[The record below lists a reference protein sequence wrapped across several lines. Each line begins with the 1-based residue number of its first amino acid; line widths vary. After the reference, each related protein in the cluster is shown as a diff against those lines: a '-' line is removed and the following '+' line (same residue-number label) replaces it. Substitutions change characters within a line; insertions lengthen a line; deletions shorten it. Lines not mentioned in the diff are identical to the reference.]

1 MKAHSILHIES
12 LDVSIARHVVCRD
25 LSFALEAGQSLAIL
39 GRNGAGKSTLLA
51 VLAGLLPA
59 KSGHLKLCG
68 KPLADYS
75 LRELAQLRA
84 WASQTPHDSFSSTV
98 LETALIG
105 RHPHLDRWAWE
116 DSADRLIAA
125 EALNRVGLS
134 GFASRAVQT
143 LSGGERQRLALASLL
158 VQAPQLYLLDE
169 PLSHLDMNHAMQTL
183 TILAGEKHK
192 GRSLVAV
199 LHEPNLA
206 LRHFDHA
213 LLLFGDGS
221 WTCGVSTEVINRDS
235 LQRLYGHPVRAL
247 QDNGESWFIPE

>member
-1 MKAHSILHIES
+1 MIPNPMLRAES
-12 LDVSIARHVVCRD
+12 LEVVVARHTVCRD
-25 LSFALEAGQSLAIL
+25 LSFVLEAGQSLAIL

-51 VLAGLLPA
+51 ALAGLRPA
-59 KSGHLKLCG
+59 LSGHIELSG
-68 KPLADYS
+68 RPLSGYS
-75 LRELAQLRA
+75 LRELAQKRA
-84 WASQTPHDSFSSTV
+84 WASQTHHDSFASSV

-125 EALNRVGLS
+125 EALLRVGLG
-134 GFASRAVQT
+134 GFSSRAVQT
-143 LSGGERQRLALASLL
+143 LSGGERQRLALATLL

-183 TILAGEKHK
+183 AILSEEQRK
-192 GRSLVAV
+192 GRSVIAV

-206 LRHFDHA
+206 LRYFDQA

-221 WTCGVSTEVINRDS
+221 WAHGACAEVINRDS

-247 QDNGESWFIPE
+247 QDNDGQWFIPE

>member
-1 MKAHSILHIES
+1 MMQHPILRVES
-12 LDVSIARHVVCRD
+12 LDVAIARHAVCRD
-25 LSFALEAGQSLAIL
+25 LSFVLAAGQSLAIL

-51 VLAGLLPA
+51 ALAGLRSA
-59 KSGHLKLCG
+59 QSGRIELSGRLLSDH
-68 KPLADYS
+68 S
-75 LRELAQLRA
+75 LRELAQQRA
-84 WASQTPHDSFSSTV
+84 WASQTHHDSFASTV

-125 EALNRVGLS
+125 EALLRVGLG
-134 GFASRAVQT
+134 GFAARAVQT
-143 LSGGERQRLALASLL
+143 LSGGERQRLALATLL

-183 TILAGEKHK
+183 GILNEEQRK
-192 GRSLVAV
+192 GRSVVAV

-213 LLLFGDGS
+213 LLLFGDGN
-221 WTCGVSTEVINRDS
+221 WAHGACTEIINRDS

-247 QDNGESWFIPE
+247 QDNDGLWFIPE

>member
-1 MKAHSILHIES
+1 MIPNLVLRVES
-12 LDVSIARHVVCRD
+12 LEVDIARHTVCRD

-51 VLAGLLPA
+51 ALAGLRPA
-59 KSGHLKLCG
+59 LSGRIELSGRTLS
-68 KPLADYS
+68 AYS
-75 LRELAQLRA
+75 LRELAQTRA
-84 WASQTPHDSFSSTV
+84 WASQTHHDSFASSV

-105 RHPHLDRWAWE
+105 RHPYLDRWAWE

-125 EALNRVGLS
+125 EALLRVGLG

-143 LSGGERQRLALASLL
+143 LSGGERQRLALATLL

-183 TILAGEKHK
+183 AILNEEQRK
-192 GRSLVAV
+192 GRSVIAV

-206 LRHFDHA
+206 LRHFDQA
-213 LLLFGDGS
+213 LLLFGDGR
-221 WTCGVSTEVINRDS
+221 WAHGACAEVINRDS

-247 QDNGESWFIPE
+247 QDNDGQWFIPE